1 MTTAADELEA
11 LSDPAR
17 MIECRR
23 IPRRQQVRRGVD
35 VRWCAEE
42 RLSL

>member
-17 MIECRR
+17 MIERRR
-23 IPRRQQVRRGVD
+23 IPQRRQVRRSVD